1 MAVAGSALAAC
12 AWFSA
17 PAKSFAQPRGG
28 EHLYVLLGFANLSP
42 GLSDFGSKIGH
53 RGIPTTVGSYMEWP
67 AFAAEAIEQYK
78 HGHLRAIMIVGHSL
92 GGGAAHAMAA
102 ELGRHHVPVSLVV
115 TLDPVGDSEKSKNVR
130 RSVTI
135 LPKGDENHFSM
146 IAAHD
151 RELRAYVLGG
161 KSAPPR
167 PCQAARA
174 PPCAGKSR
182 RQVQRRR
189 LSLDLRPQARRAAT
203 SFSSFSCLWCFVA
216 VLPDVS
222 MPVPK

>member
-1 MAVAGSALAAC
+1 MLRSLRPLTSLRAAVLGAALAAC
-12 AWFSA
+12 ALLAA
-17 PAKSFAQPRGG
+17 PAQSQPRGG
-28 EHLYVLLGFANLSP
+28 AHLYVLLGFANLSP
-42 GLSDFGSKIGH
+42 GLSDFGARIGH

-67 AFAAEAIEQYK
+67 AFAAEAVERYK
-78 HGHLRAIMIVGHSL
+78 HGRLNTIMIVGHSL

-146 IAAHD
+146 IAAHS

-161 KSAPPR
+161 KSAPS
-167 PCQAARA
+167 AHA
-174 PPCAGKSR
+174 K
-182 RQVQRRR
+182 
-189 LSLDLRPQARRAAT
+189 RRARHHAQAKADDR
-203 SFSSFSCLWCFVA
+203 FNA
-216 VLPDVS
+216 AD
-222 MPVPK
+222 